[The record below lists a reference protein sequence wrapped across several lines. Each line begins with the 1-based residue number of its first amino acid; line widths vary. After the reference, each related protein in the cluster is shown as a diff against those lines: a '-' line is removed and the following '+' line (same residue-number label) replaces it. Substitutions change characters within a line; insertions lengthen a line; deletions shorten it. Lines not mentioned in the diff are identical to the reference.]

1 MKRLV
6 NLSNNIGKVVVS
18 ISCVTLSLVVLIIA
32 VNVVGRLFNKPLPG
46 GYDLAILCAA
56 VSGSLAIAYTTKCD
70 AHVNVDILI
79 GILPPALKKAQAV
92 ISHLANLFIFVIL
105 AWQAAEIF
113 IERFVGEYTET
124 LRIVYWPFRLI
135 WLLSMCFSVLF
146 CLVNIALVF
155 ARGDD

>member
-1 MKRLV
+1 MKRLIT
-6 NLSNNIGKVVVS
+6 LSENIAKMVVL

-32 VNVVGRLFNKPLPG
+32 VNVVGRQFNKPLPG

-56 VSGSLAIAYTTKCD
+56 VSGSLAIAYTTKCN
-70 AHVNVDILI
+70 AHVNVDIII
-79 GILPPALKKAQAV
+79 GILPPVLKKVQAV
-92 ISHLANLFIFVIL
+92 IAHLANLFIFVIL

-124 LRIVYWPFRLI
+124 LRIVYWPFRLV
-135 WLLSMCFSVLF
+135 WLLSMCFSVFF

-155 ARGDD
+155 TGGDD